1 VSFGTFL
8 NVISYSKPTKANS
21 SLGAIGGQ
29 PGKPKLLFLLKYGTH
44 RGEAVNKPFDS
55 HRPLRTSYYF
65 QNPLEALTALL
76 SQSKLERI
84 PPRTLQGAGRK
95 HQQHTGRTQPP
106 RRGRVIGV

>member
-1 VSFGTFL
+1 MSFGTFL

-76 SQSKLERI
+76 SQSKFERV
-84 PPRTLQGAGRK
+84 PPRTLQGAR
-95 HQQHTGRTQPP
+95 
-106 RRGRVIGV
+106 